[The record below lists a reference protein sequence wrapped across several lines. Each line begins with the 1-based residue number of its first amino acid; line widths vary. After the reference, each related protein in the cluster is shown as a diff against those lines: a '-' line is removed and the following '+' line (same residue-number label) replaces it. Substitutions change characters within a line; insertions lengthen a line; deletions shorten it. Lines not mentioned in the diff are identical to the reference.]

1 MKNIA
6 KPLIAAA
13 ALLTLNTQYSCVSS
27 KKYKDANA
35 TIASLR
41 NRNKD
46 LNTNIDNL
54 RDRLELMESANN
66 SAAQEIQDKE
76 STISAKQTELD
87 AKQAEIAAQQERL
100 RTLQELIDKQKA
112 KTEELKNK
120 MSEALKGF
128 KASEL
133 TVSQKNGKVYV
144 SLQESLLF
152 PSGSAV
158 VNTGAKNA
166 LSKLAEVL
174 NANPDITI
182 AVEGHTDSIP
192 IRLKFEDNWALS
204 VARATAIVR
213 VLTNDYKIDPERII
227 ASGRS
232 QYFPVA
238 GNESPEGRAL
248 NRRTEIILEPKLDAL
263 YNIIEQQ

>member
-1 MKNIA
+1 MKKIVT
-6 KPLIAAA
+6 PLTAV
-13 ALLTLNTQYSCVSS
+13 ALFVALSAQYSCVSS
-27 KKYKDANA
+27 KKYKEANA

-54 RDRLELMESANN
+54 RDRLSLMESANT
-66 SAAQEIQDKE
+66 SAAQELQDKE
-76 STISAKQTELD
+76 STITAKQSEL
-87 AKQAEIAAQQERL
+87 AEKQAEILAQQERL
-100 RTLQELIDKQKA
+100 RALQELIDKQKA

-144 SLQESLLF
+144 SLQENLLF

-158 VNTGAKNA
+158 VNAGAKNA

-204 VARATAIVR
+204 VARATSIVR
-213 VLTNDYKIDPERII
+213 VLTQDYKIDPERII